1 MGRLVGSR
9 VVSWFQGLQGA
20 QQIFLAPDVFELD
33 SKFIILCNQTFLK
46 DHFCLL
52 RLGLHFLSL
61 GLVELISH
69 RQLMRFRNK
78 ATSLYE

>member
-9 VVSWFQGLQGA
+9 VVSWSQGHQGA

-33 SKFIILCNQTFLK
+33 SKFIILCNQAFLK

-52 RLGLHFLSL
+52 HLGLYFSKFGL
-61 GLVELISH
+61 G
-69 RQLMRFRNK
+69 
-78 ATSLYE
+78 